1 MYNCSQQLQNIALED
16 LQFTISDHL
25 FLDVLLVEIRSKTI
39 ACSQKKK
46 KKKEKEQRLEKE
58 IQNWESKTS
67 LSEEEIRLLQEKKQ
81 RTV

>member
-1 MYNCSQQLQNIALED
+1 MQQLQNIALED

-46 KKKEKEQRLEKE
+46 KKEKEQRLEKE

-67 LSEEEIRLLQEKKQ
+67 LSEEEIRLLQEKNKGQ
-81 RTV
+81 FS